1 MELEISL
8 HRCFGVKIKI
18 KSVILQL
25 IEAQI
30 AKFCLFLNN
39 ISPESNLHEKI
50 FTPDTFSNFDRL
62 Q

>member
-8 HRCFGVKIKI
+8 HRCFEVEFEI
-18 KSVILQL
+18 KSFILQL

-39 ISPESNLHEKI
+39 ISPEPNLHEKI
-50 FTPDTFSNFDRL
+50 FTPDTFSNFGRL